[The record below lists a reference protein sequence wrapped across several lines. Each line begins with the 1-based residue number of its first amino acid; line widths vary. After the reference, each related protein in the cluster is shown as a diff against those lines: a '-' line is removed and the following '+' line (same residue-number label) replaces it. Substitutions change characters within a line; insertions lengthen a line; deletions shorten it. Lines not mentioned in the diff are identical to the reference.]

1 MQSTW
6 SASTIA
12 LRISPLAR
20 LVGRHAAVGQ
30 HEAGD
35 AGWRQVVNEML
46 DPGEVGVP
54 ARWRPVLPAHVL
66 AQALP
71 APVAVIERRVG
82 QDEIGLQILVE
93 VAVEAAG
100 VLLAEI
106 AVDAADRE
114 IHLRQAPGRVI
125 RLLAVD
131 GNVPQLAPWAS
142 TNFSLCTNMPPD
154 PQHGSKIRPL

>member
-1 MQSTW
+1 
-6 SASTIA
+6 
-12 LRISPLAR
+12 
-20 LVGRHAAVGQ
+20 
-30 HEAGD
+30 
-35 AGWRQVVNEML
+35 ML